1 MVSRTETGSLTG
13 FTDRA
18 NVSTYAT
25 TAMQWAIG
33 KGYITGIGTKLDPKG
48 NATRAQVA
56 VIIHRFLTK

>member
-1 MVSRTETGSLTG
+1 MKIVIQRVSRASVTIDGQVKS
-13 FTDRA
+13 
-18 NVSTYAT
+18 
-25 TAMQWAIG
+25 AIG